1 VVLTVRVEAVVVAT
15 SPMRRTMRL
24 IARRI
29 ALFLVPVLILCAL
42 QCKAAVLPEDR
53 LDVQYSGYTGGGVD
67 IDVPMMLVRK
77 KIGDKVS
84 VSGHYVIDN
93 VSGASID
100 VQVAASPYKEKRTEY
115 AAGVD
120 YLHEKTIM
128 SLGYIKSTENDHDG
142 DTFTAGVSQEFFGNM
157 TTLSFGMGTTS
168 DDITKTGASDFSE
181 SMTSQSISI
190 GVSQVITKN
199 ALLSLDF
206 QEISDE
212 GYLQNPY
219 RFVRVRGFS
228 GTTLVNDLRPE
239 VYPDVRTSDA
249 YALRGRYYLPYRAA
263 IKAEYRSFRDTW
275 SISSDTYQI
284 GYTHP
289 WKEWVFDGTLR
300 YYRQSAADFYYDAL
314 LVDHQYT
321 YQARDKELS
330 DMESLTLGMKASYE
344 LPYHWWSAIDRT
356 ILSMHLD
363 HIRYD
368 YNNFR
373 DLRATNDSNW
383 GNEPLYGFTAN
394 ILRLY
399 VSFRF

>member
-1 VVLTVRVEAVVVAT
+1 MARVEAAVVAT
-15 SPMRRTMRL
+15 STRRRMMRIVICWR
-24 IARRI
+24 
-29 ALFLVPVLILCAL
+29 VLILVPAL
-42 QCKAAVLPEDR
+42 LFVAMPGRAAVLPEDR
-53 LDVQYSGYTGGGVD
+53 VDVKYGGYTGGGVD
-67 IDVPMMLVRK
+67 INVPMVLVRK

-84 VSGHYVIDN
+84 VSGKCVIDN

-115 AAGVD
+115 TAGVD

-128 SLGYIKSTENDHDG
+128 SLGYIKSTENDNDG
-142 DTFTAGVSQEFFGNM
+142 DTITAGVSQEFFGNM
-157 TTLSFGMGTTS
+157 TTVSFGFSRTS
-168 DDITKTGASDFSE
+168 DEITKTGDPGFSE
-181 SMTSQSISI
+181 NMSSQSISV

-228 GTTLVNDLRPE
+228 GGTLVNDLRSE
-239 VYPDVRTSDA
+239 IYPRVRTSDA

-263 IKAEYRSFRDTW
+263 VFAGYRSFRDTW
-275 SISSDTYQI
+275 NIGADTYEL

-289 WKEWVFDGTLR
+289 WKQWTFDGSVR
-300 YYRQSAADFYYDAL
+300 YYRQGAADFYYDSL
-314 LVDHQYT
+314 LVDKQYT

-330 DMESLTLGMKASYE
+330 DMESQSIGLKASYD

-356 ILSMHLD
+356 IISLHFD

-368 YNNFR
+368 YNDFR
-373 DLRATNDSNW
+373 DLRATDGTNW
-383 GNEPLYGFTAN
+383 GNEPLYGFSAN
-394 ILRLY
+394 VWRLY
-399 VSFRF
+399 FSFRF

>member
-1 VVLTVRVEAVVVAT
+1 MAQVEAVVAAT
-15 SPMRRTMRL
+15 STRRRMMPVRTCRL
-24 IARRI
+24 
-29 ALFLVPVLILCAL
+29 ALAMVPVLLLGAISCR
-42 QCKAAVLPEDR
+42 AAVLPEDR
-53 LDVQYSGYTGGGVD
+53 VDLKVSQYTGGGVD
-67 IDVPMMLVRK
+67 IDVPMVLVRK

-84 VSGHYVIDN
+84 VSGRYVVDN

-100 VQVAASPYKEKRTEY
+100 VQVAASSYTEKRKEY
-115 AAGVD
+115 MAGVD

-142 DTFTAGVSQEFFGNM
+142 DTVTAGVSQEFFGNM
-157 TTLSFGMGTTS
+157 TTVSFGVGRTS
-168 DDITKTGASDFSE
+168 DEITKTGDSDFSE

-206 QEISDE
+206 QEITDE

-228 GTTLVNDLRPE
+228 GSTLVNDLRPE
-239 VYPDVRTSDA
+239 LYPEVRTSDA
-249 YALRGRYYLPYRAA
+249 YALRGKYYLPYRAA
-263 IKAEYRSFRDTW
+263 IHAYYRTFRDTW
-275 SISSDTYQI
+275 DIGADTYEL

-289 WKEWVFDGTLR
+289 WKEWVFDGLVR
-300 YYRQSAADFYYDAL
+300 YHRQSAADFYYDSL

-321 YQARDKELS
+321 FQARDKELS
-330 DMESLTLGMKASYE
+330 DMESLSLGVKASYE

-356 ILSMHLD
+356 IVSFHFD

-383 GNEPLYGFTAN
+383 GNEPLYGFSAN
-394 ILRLY
+394 VMRLY
-399 VSFRF
+399 LSLRF